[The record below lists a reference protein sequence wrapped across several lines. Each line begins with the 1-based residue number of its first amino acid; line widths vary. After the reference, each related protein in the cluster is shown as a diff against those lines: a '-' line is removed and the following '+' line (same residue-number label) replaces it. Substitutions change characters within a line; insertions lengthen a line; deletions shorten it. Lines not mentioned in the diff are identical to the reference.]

1 MIGGL
6 MMPDMAA
13 LRTIRLLPVL
23 ALGLVASSP
32 ALADAIVCKPNYDYS
47 VEVDGS
53 YPKNATLYQAASPGM
68 YYVDVPACKTGL
80 LMDMKARKVVAVPR
94 EQIKQV
100 DGGLQMNDTA
110 PPTATAYALAVD
122 GPFVQF
128 QAEDKKVRILRCL
141 DRPPIVG
148 AVDRGLEQVHEES
161 PDRRLLR
168 DLVPPLQRVHAEVP
182 AGRLGSQEPQHQG
195 QSLRRAEGVHPG
207 AGALAG
213 PEHQLDPD
221 HHREDRRAGDHP
233 DGIPARRRPRDGA
246 RRHLRR
252 GQVERF
258 VLAPPLP
265 DRTSSIAL
273 SRCSSIR
280 RLSPR

>member
-6 MMPDMAA
+6 MMLDMAT

-23 ALGLVASSP
+23 ALALAATSP

-148 AVDRGLEQVHEES
+148 AVEMDALVADRPEYREGMREYAPKGES
-161 PDRRLLR
+161 IAALNKYTKKVQIDAFFATWCPHCKEYMPKFLR
-168 DLVPPLQRVHAEVP
+168 VVSEVKNPNIKVNLYGVPKGFTQAPGPWQ
-182 AGRLGSQEPQHQG
+182 GRNINSIPTIIVKIDGREITRMGSQ
-195 QSLRRAEGVHPG
+195 PG
-207 AGALAG
+207 AVPETELADIFGAV
-213 PEHQLDPD
+213 
-221 HHREDRRAGDHP
+221 R
-233 DGIPARRRPRDGA
+233 
-246 RRHLRR
+246 
-252 GQVERF
+252 
-258 VLAPPLP
+258 
-265 DRTSSIAL
+265 
-273 SRCSSIR
+273 
-280 RLSPR
+280 